1 MTVVTGKMEDV
12 HEDDGGVDNDE
23 ENESDQDEE
32 SGRGMPYSL
41 N

>member
-12 HEDDGGVDNDE
+12 HEEDGVDNDE